1 MLRVHSLRFRIAFA
15 YIVGALVVSG
25 LVALS
30 TYAITS
36 IVLNRQTIQSARGQS
51 FDEVRFLQGVGVGQQ
66 PLVDLLD
73 ALARRGTAVLLTS
86 HVYPPSSTD
95 LGITE
100 GTIPEP
106 LRRAVERDGAVGDIT
121 FQGADQRLIA
131 FGTPVPNTEPQLY
144 AYFVYPLG
152 SVDRTLS
159 VLWRVLVGVV
169 AVAGSVAG
177 AVGLRLADRTIR
189 PLRAAAVAARRVAE
203 GNLETRLEE
212 TGEDELARLAQAF
225 NRMTRALE
233 QRIGRERQFVSDVS
247 HELRTP
253 LTALKTSIDL
263 LAERIEEFPP
273 RLRSAVGFA
282 AEEVRSLQRLVD
294 DLLELSRAE
303 AGGVH
308 VSADDVDLLAFTKQ
322 LVQRR
327 APEAHVQIEGRPI
340 VVRTD
345 KTRLE
350 RVVGNLV
357 ENAVVHGAGAEVH
370 ISVEKEDDGA
380 RIVVADTGPGISE
393 EMLPR
398 IFERFWRGDV
408 SRRRDGRVGAGL
420 GLAIARE
427 TAGLIGAELIV
438 TSEPGSGTRFEIVL
452 HNGKEEEE

>member
-1 MLRVHSLRFRIAFA
+1 MFKIHSLRFRIAFA
-15 YIVGALVVSG
+15 YIVGALLVSG

-30 TYAITS
+30 TYTITS
-36 IVLNRQTIQSARGQS
+36 IVLTRQTIQSARSQS

-66 PLVDLLD
+66 PLLDLLN

-86 HVYPPSSTD
+86 DVYPPSSTD
-95 LGITE
+95 LGITDA
-100 GTIPEP
+100 TIPEP
-106 LRRAVERDGAVGDIT
+106 LRRAVERDGAVGDMT
-121 FQGADQRLIA
+121 FQGPEQRLIV
-131 FGTPVPNTEPQLY
+131 FGTPVPGTEPQLH

-225 NRMTRALE
+225 NRMTHALE
-233 QRIGRERQFVSDVS
+233 ERIGRERRFVSDVS

-253 LTALKTSIDL
+253 LTALKTSIDV
-263 LAERIEEFPP
+263 LAERIEEFPQ
-273 RLRSAVGFA
+273 RLRLAVGLA

-308 VSADDVDLLAFTKQ
+308 VSADDVDLLAFTTQ
-322 LVQRR
+322 LVRRR
-327 APEAHVQIEGRPI
+327 APDAPVRIEGKPI

-345 KTRLE
+345 KSRLE

-357 ENAVVHGAGAEVH
+357 ENAVMHGGGADVE
-370 ISVEKEDDGA
+370 ISVERKDHGA
-380 RIVVADTGPGISE
+380 RIVVADRGPGISQ

-398 IFERFWRGDV
+398 IFERFWRGDA
-408 SRRRDGRVGAGL
+408 SRRRDGRVGA
-420 GLAIARE
+420 
-427 TAGLIGAELIV
+427 
-438 TSEPGSGTRFEIVL
+438 
-452 HNGKEEEE
+452 